1 MARDMKRQVEGRL
14 NSMIGRWVC
23 TFVLLAALVVSGV
36 WGQGGAAANEAGAK
50 AAEVL
55 LPGATFDVA
64 TIKPSDPNAMG
75 SSSGAWPNVS
85 KNQPLKNVICSA
97 YGVLISRCLG
107 GPAWLESDRYDIE
120 AKPDSPTAEQFLK
133 LSWKEREA
141 VQHRMEQ
148 ALLADRLHLKAH
160 FETREMTIFAL
171 VVAKGGLKMHEA
183 KSSDIYANGLK
194 RDDGKPYGAG
204 VFSMR
209 NGSVTAQG
217 MSLDTLVLNLPGMT
231 GHFVEDKTGLTGVY
245 DFTLHYSPVDPPPP
259 DSTEPSIY
267 TALEEQL
274 GLKLESVKG
283 PAKVLVIDSV
293 ERPSEN

>member
-1 MARDMKRQVEGRL
+1 
-14 NSMIGRWVC
+14 MIRRWMG
-23 TFVLLAALVVSGV
+23 TAVLAGLVASGA
-36 WGQGGAAANEAGAK
+36 WGQGSAAANEAGAK

-75 SSSGAWPNVS
+75 SSSGAWPNIS
-85 KNQPLKNVICSA
+85 KNEPLKDVICSA
-97 YGVLISRCLG
+97 YGVHISRCLG

-120 AKPDSPTAEQFLK
+120 AKPDNATAEQFLK
-133 LSWKEREA
+133 LSWKQREA
-141 VQHRMEQ
+141 VEHRMEQ
-148 ALLADRLHLKAH
+148 ALFANRIKLKAH

-183 KSSDIYANGLK
+183 KSGDVYANGLK
-194 RDDGKPYGAG
+194 RDDGKAYGGG
-204 VFSMR
+204 VFSMGY
-209 NGSVTAQG
+209 GSVTAQG
-217 MSLDTLVLNLPGMT
+217 ASLGNLVLNLPGIT

-267 TALEEQL
+267 TALQEQL

-283 PAKVLVIDSV
+283 PGKVLVIDSV